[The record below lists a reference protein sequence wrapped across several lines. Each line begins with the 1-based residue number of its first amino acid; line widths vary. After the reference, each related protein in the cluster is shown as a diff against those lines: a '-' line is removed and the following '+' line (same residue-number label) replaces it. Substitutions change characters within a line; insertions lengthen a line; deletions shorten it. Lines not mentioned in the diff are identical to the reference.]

1 MNPRLSAAEAPARNP
16 VARSLALAVLGVALV
31 GAAIMGAVVFAVLL
45 GVFAV
50 GYVVSLAHA
59 WWRGFRVRRRIASLE
74 QPQAQPPAA
83 KPQLIEGD
91 YEVVEAAVDAAP
103 RGPGGTA

>member
-1 MNPRLSAAEAPARNP
+1 MNPRVSTAEAPARNP
-16 VARSLALAVLGVALV
+16 IARSLALAVLAVALV

-50 GYVVSLAHA
+50 GYLVSLAHD
-59 WWRGFRVRRRIASLE
+59 WWRLFRARRRVAAVE
-74 QPQAQPPAA
+74 QMQSPVA
-83 KPQLIEGD
+83 KPQLLEGE